1 MKGLLSI
8 SWNQRDKK
16 EKQTVLGLA
25 SVKFRQS
32 IENRFWKKNSRKG
45 KGCEDFSIRVPANK
59 QTKKSKQIKYVT
71 FKQRTRNI
79 ISTMNT
85 TYYESYDAS
94 VRGDKSISGK

>member
-8 SWNQRDKK
+8 SWNQRDTK

-25 SVKFRQS
+25 SIKFRQS
-32 IENRFWKKNSRKG
+32 IENQFWKKNARKG
-45 KGCEDFSIRVPANK
+45 KGREDFSIRV
-59 QTKKSKQIKYVT
+59 
-71 FKQRTRNI
+71 TRNI

-85 TYYESYDAS
+85 TYESYDAS